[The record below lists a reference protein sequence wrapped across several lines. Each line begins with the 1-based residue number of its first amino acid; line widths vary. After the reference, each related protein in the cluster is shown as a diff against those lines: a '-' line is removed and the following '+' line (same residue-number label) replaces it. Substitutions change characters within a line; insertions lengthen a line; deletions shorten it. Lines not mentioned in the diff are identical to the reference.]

1 MKRVNSIYI
10 FLLALLAGLCG
21 CQNDVINAGAS
32 ALENEDQIR
41 VKADTFVVKSTLE
54 KSSAISLSPD
64 SFLLGEC
71 DTHYGTIKADL
82 LTQLACPVG
91 FEYPDSITVAGQKV
105 ATHPEVDSVCLYL
118 YYENWYGDS
127 LAPLGITVHEM
138 DRATLDYDTRY
149 PNDTSLFTF
158 CSMDDTTRISDQM
171 RIVYAGRHTDS
182 VYMSDDYYMPCVRV
196 KMSDAFAK
204 RFFAIKDFSSQ
215 EAFNQLFKGLYISTS
230 FGGSTVLYVKEIS
243 MALYYHFTYP
253 RAEATD
259 SVVNDLKMFYVNSEV
274 RQINRYIY
282 PDRDD
287 VLATLEQTDMDYVI
301 SPANIYTHLSVN
313 MDSVFNRISEQLGE
327 TDDYRVYMNR
337 ANLTVDVLYEE
348 SSSERPRDQWD
359 LPASQ
364 MLLVLEDKMDRFFTK
379 NELPSDT
386 VAILSSLNTSVDSL
400 SNVSYYYSYDL
411 SGLFTHLL
419 RTNQQQGDLRFVLVP
434 VSVQTEQ
441 SSSTILSV
449 RPLQT
454 ISATHIRSAKD
465 SDYPMDIEMLYSG
478 FNNPR

>member
-1 MKRVNSIYI
+1 MGV
-10 FLLALLAGLCG
+10 
-21 CQNDVINAGAS
+21 
-32 ALENEDQIR
+32 
-41 VKADTFVVKSTLE
+41 
-54 KSSAISLSPD
+54 
-64 SFLLGEC
+64 
-71 DTHYGTIKADL
+71 
-82 LTQLACPVG
+82 
-91 FEYPDSITVAGQKV
+91 
-105 ATHPEVDSVCLYL
+105 
-118 YYENWYGDS
+118 
-127 LAPLGITVHEM
+127 
-138 DRATLDYDTRY
+138 
-149 PNDTSLFTF
+149 
-158 CSMDDTTRISDQM
+158 
-171 RIVYAGRHTDS
+171 
-182 VYMSDDYYMPCVRV
+182 
-196 KMSDAFAK
+196 
-204 RFFAIKDFSSQ
+204 
-215 EAFNQLFKGLYISTS
+215 
-230 FGGSTVLYVKEIS
+230 
-243 MALYYHFTYP
+243 YYHFSYP
-253 RAEATD
+253 RAESTD

-348 SSSERPRDQWD
+348 SLSERPRDQWD

-411 SGLFTHLL
+411 SGLFTHLW

-434 VSVQTEQ
+434 VSVQTAQ

-454 ISATHIRSAKD
+454 ISATHIRSAQD